1 MKQII
6 LIIFLLCLPLVP
18 AINWYAGNQES
29 ITLDFPPSSCIMVD
43 DQNNSLTNYTTDGL
57 NLTINGNNVTI
68 STNPALMPGNYTLV
82 CNYSNPA
89 TTPVSSGNS
98 GGSGGGGYTTSWIC
112 GNWSECINNTTER
125 ICIKSTNKNINY
137 TQSKSCISETKE
149 PEEKK
154 AVETDYVIANYTA
167 QIPFEVEFGNE
178 TKTITIDTTNKN
190 TTKIELPTE
199 EEQGWVYLGIIII
212 TLVFIVLGVVYFIGK
227 SNSES

>member
-29 ITLDFPPSSCIMVD
+29 IILDFPPSSCIMVD

-154 AVETDYVIANYTA
+154 VEKIKVEVKDTPYVIDNDT
-167 QIPFEVEFGNE
+167 
-178 TKTITIDTTNKN
+178 TLTIDTTNKN

>member
-137 TQSKSCISETKE
+137 TQSKSCNNQKQKNQ
-149 PEEKK
+149 KK
-154 AVETDYVIANYTA
+154 RRQWKLIM
-167 QIPFEVEFGNE
+167 
-178 TKTITIDTTNKN
+178 
-190 TTKIELPTE
+190 L
-199 EEQGWVYLGIIII
+199 LLIIQHKF
-212 TLVFIVLGVVYFIGK
+212 LLK
-227 SNSES
+227 WSLEMKQRL